1 MQLKGNLIKS
11 DLIQSSGV
19 FSYVKKKKF
28 YGTQIKANT
37 IRNLNA

>member
-19 FSYVKKKKF
+19 FSYVKKKF

-37 IRNLNA
+37 IRT